1 MSTNAN
7 AREPLAHELIELQL
21 WLRAIAAVQEAI
33 PLLDVPDG
41 VRGPTK
47 EELAVAEAL
56 ALIGLLAEKALEELN
71 GVSAVIQRMRGAL
84 SDSANASRAAGMPL
98 GAKLTPG

>member
-7 AREPLAHELIELQL
+7 GREPLAHELIELQL

-41 VRGPTK
+41 VRGPTQ

-56 ALIGLLAEKALEELN
+56 EATIGLLAETALEELN
-71 GVSAVIQRMRGAL
+71 GVSKAIERMRRAL

-98 GAKLTPG
+98 